1 MRIYS
6 LIAIYFIIWW
16 LVIFCILPFGIRTQE
31 ENGEVTL
38 GTPPSAPWR
47 PMLVRKAIITSI
59 VSAVLLFLLWYSYT
73 VMGWTPEKLS
83 TMFWN

>member
-16 LVIFCILPFGIRTQE
+16 LVIFMILPFGVRTQSD
-31 ENGEVTL
+31 NDDVTL
-38 GTPPSAPWR
+38 GTTPSAPIR

-59 VSAVLLFLLWYSYT
+59 VSAILLFAFWYAYT
-73 VMGWTPEKLS
+73 VMGWTPEALS
-83 TMFWN
+83 RLF

>member
-16 LVIFCILPFGIRTQE
+16 LVIFMILPFGIHTQSDE
-31 ENGEVTL
+31 GNVTL
-38 GTPPSAPWR
+38 GTAPSAPIR

-59 VSAVLLFLLWYSYT
+59 VSAVILFAFWYAYT
-73 VMGWTPEKLS
+73 IKGWTPEVLS
-83 TMFWN
+83 RIL